1 MFVKDQQTK
10 ILDQGAKQDRPRGEG
25 SNKKGQ
31 KEPNKTKQQERTRKS
46 HPSTEE
52 RNRTR
57 KTTRRTDRST
67 KQNKDPKN
75 PAGQR
80 IKGTTKPPKGQRA
93 AQTLILQRVVRL
105 TLVKGVLQFWMG
117 PLPAGDKWMALLCNQ
132 NPSHFA
138 CEGCRVVH

>member
-10 ILDQGAKQDRPRGEG
+10 ILDQGAKQDRPQGEG

-57 KTTRRTDRST
+57 KTTRHTDRST
-67 KQNKDPKN
+67 KQNNDPKN
-75 PAGQR
+75 PTGQR
-80 IKGTTKPPKGQRA
+80 IKGTTEPPQGTEGGTDSNFA
-93 AQTLILQRVVRL
+93 ESS
-105 TLVKGVLQFWMG
+105 
-117 PLPAGDKWMALLCNQ
+117 ALDF
-132 NPSHFA
+132 S
-138 CEGCRVVH
+138 EGCIAILDGTTSCWR